1 MTLNRKSQGQ
11 GHRERLQFGRSHQGL
26 FPCKVSS
33 LYWLMWLRMNLNAEV
48 NQNVDRRTDRQ
59 TDRQTSSIHKPELL
73 CNPAKNLLTTRA
85 PRGTDR
91 SPEYNEHFCYKLD
104 SRVKNLTTEWNQ
116 KQQHFITHA
125 SRSLLWIRFV
135 AVAFRSEEEV
145 FLRRGPPPLVTY
157 FCLALDLPL
166 GKYCQ
171 NILHVPGYAHF
182 IPTKFRKHPLSGSVV
197 KAGYVFPYIYMH

>member
-1 MTLNRKSQGQ
+1 MI
-11 GHRERLQFGRSHQGL
+11 HI
-26 FPCKVSS
+26 KV
-33 LYWLMWLRMNLNAEV
+33 AC
-48 NQNVDRRTDRQ
+48 
-59 TDRQTSSIHKPELL
+59 TSGPFFK
-73 CNPAKNLLTTRA
+73 TRA

-145 FLRRGPPPLVTY
+145 FWRRGPPPPPPRWPI
-157 FCLALDLPL
+157 LPRP
-166 GKYCQ
+166 GSAPGQIWPIY
-171 NILHVPGYAHF
+171 IFMHVPGHEQF
-182 IPTKFRKHPLSGSVV
+182 IPTKFHKHPLSGSVV
-197 KAGYVFPYIYMH
+197 KAGYVFPYIHMH

>member
-1 MTLNRKSQGQ
+1 MKSTMTYTEPIPSVRYIGSIENILLPSAVVYNF
-11 GHRERLQFGRSHQGL
+11 LCQFEIVAASWGMH
-26 FPCKVSS
+26 VS
-33 LYWLMWLRMNLNAEV
+33 
-48 NQNVDRRTDRQ
+48 
-59 TDRQTSSIHKPELL
+59 
-73 CNPAKNLLTTRA
+73 PAKHSFAWLPRTRA

-135 AVAFRSEEEV
+135 AVAFRSEEKV
-145 FLRRGPPPLVTY
+145 FWRRGPPPVDL
-157 FCLALDLPL
+157 FCLALVPPL
-166 GKYCQ
+166 GKYGQ
-171 NILHVPGYAHF
+171 NIFMHVPGHEHF

-197 KAGYVFPYIYMH
+197 KAGYVFPYIHMH

>member
-1 MTLNRKSQGQ
+1 MRTRVNPECMFFQNFRGELFENGKRYAKSETTIQKALEERIPNHNFLHIQHVQFERKTSVSQ
-11 GHRERLQFGRSHQGL
+11 S
-26 FPCKVSS
+26 
-33 LYWLMWLRMNLNAEV
+33 
-48 NQNVDRRTDRQ
+48 
-59 TDRQTSSIHKPELL
+59 
-73 CNPAKNLLTTRA
+73 NLLYPWYVYNYQTRA

-125 SRSLLWIRFV
+125 SGSLLWIWLV

-145 FLRRGPPPLVTY
+145 FWRRGTPPPGDL
-157 FCLALDLPL
+157 FCLALVPPL
-166 GKYCQ
+166 GKYGQ
-171 NILHVPGYAHF
+171 NIFMHVPGHEHF

-197 KAGYVFPYIYMH
+197 KAGYVFPYIHVHMH